1 LIRSASPK
9 QWKAGIPQAYLE
21 DDACLGEIA
30 LDLKSKI
37 ILVTGG
43 GSGIGL
49 ELTRQLVTLGN
60 TVIICGRDAGKLAEA
75 ARLTGAQAVPG
86 DVTVAEDQERIL
98 SEIKAQHGRL
108 DLLINNAGIFL
119 AYDFKIDPDTLQKIE
134 REIAINATA
143 PLTLTRRA
151 LPLLEQSTQPG
162 VLFIG
167 SGIAFVASPG
177 TPVYSGT
184 KALIHH
190 CAQTLRH
197 QLQPHGIT
205 VFEAMPPV
213 VDTDMAKVLKSGN
226 FKLMKPKDLVRE
238 ILDGMSRSQTEM
250 LLGQSRQI
258 KWMSRIAPA
267 FLFRQF
273 AKTEFH

>member
-1 LIRSASPK
+1 M
-9 QWKAGIPQAYLE
+9 
-21 DDACLGEIA
+21 
-30 LDLKSKI
+30 DLKSKI

-60 TVIICGRDAGKLAEA
+60 TVIICGRDAGKLADA
-75 ARLTGAQAVPG
+75 ARLTGAQAIPG

-226 FKLMKPKDLVRE
+226 FKLMKPEDLVRE
-238 ILDGMSRSQTEM
+238 ILDCMRRSQTEM

>member
-1 LIRSASPK
+1 MTLAF
-9 QWKAGIPQAYLE
+9 
-21 DDACLGEIA
+21 GETD
-30 LDLKSKI
+30 LDLTSKI

-49 ELTRQLVTLGN
+49 ELARQLVALGN
-60 TVIICGRDAGKLAEA
+60 TVIICGRNAEKLAEA
-75 ARLTGAQAVPG
+75 AGATGAQAITG
-86 DVTVAEDQERIL
+86 DVTVAQDQERIL
-98 SEIKAQHGRL
+98 SEIDAQHGRL

-119 AYDFKIDPDTLQKIE
+119 AYDFRNDPDTLQRIE

-151 LPLLEQSTQPG
+151 LPLLEKSAHPA

-167 SGIAFVASPG
+167 SGVAFVASPG

-205 VFEAMPPV
+205 VFEALPPV
-213 VDTDMAKVLKSGN
+213 VDTDMASVLKSES
-226 FKLMKPKDLVRE
+226 FKKMKPADLVRD
-238 ILDGMSRSQTEM
+238 ILDGLRRDQTEM

-258 KWMSRIAPA
+258 KVLSRIAPA

>member
-1 LIRSASPK
+1 M
-9 QWKAGIPQAYLE
+9 
-21 DDACLGEIA
+21 
-30 LDLKSKI
+30 DLTSKI

-75 ARLTGAQAVPG
+75 AREAGAEAIAG
-86 DVTVAEDQERIL
+86 DVTRAEDQERIL
-98 SEIKAQHGRL
+98 TVIEAQHGRL

-119 AYDFKIDPDTLQKIE
+119 AYDFKNDPDTLQKIE
-134 REIAINATA
+134 REVAINATA

-151 LPLLEQSTQPG
+151 LPLLVKSGQPG

-197 QLQPHGIT
+197 QLKPHGIT
-205 VFEAMPPV
+205 VFEALPPV
-213 VDTDMAKVLKSGN
+213 VDTDMASVLKSDN
-226 FKLMKPKDLVRE
+226 FKKMKPVDLVRD
-238 ILDGMSRSQTEM
+238 ILGGLRRNQTEM

-258 KWMSRIAPA
+258 KLLSRIAPA

>member
-1 LIRSASPK
+1 M
-9 QWKAGIPQAYLE
+9 
-21 DDACLGEIA
+21 
-30 LDLKSKI
+30 DLKSKV

-43 GSGIGL
+43 GSGIGF
-49 ELTRQLVTLGN
+49 ELTRQLVALGN
-60 TVIICGRDAGKLAEA
+60 TVIICGRDADKLAEA
-75 ARLTGAQAVPG
+75 ARVTGAQAIAG
-86 DVTVAEDQERIL
+86 DVTRGDDQDRIL
-98 SEIKAQHGRL
+98 SDIQAQHGRL

-119 AYDFKIDPDTLQKIE
+119 AYDFRNDPETLQKIE

-151 LPLLEQSTQPG
+151 LPLLEKSAQPG

-167 SGIAFVASPG
+167 SGVAFVASPG

-226 FKLMKPKDLVRE
+226 FKIMKPADLVRD
-238 ILDGMSRSQTEM
+238 ILDGLRRNQTEM

-258 KWMSRIAPA
+258 KLMSRIAPA

>member
-1 LIRSASPK
+1 M
-9 QWKAGIPQAYLE
+9 
-21 DDACLGEIA
+21 
-30 LDLKSKI
+30 DLTSKI

-49 ELTRQLVTLGN
+49 ELTRQLAALGN
-60 TVIICGRDAGKLAEA
+60 TVVICGRDAAKLVEAE
-75 ARLTGAQAVPG
+75 RQTGAQAIVG
-86 DVTVAEDQERIL
+86 DVTRAQDQERIL
-98 SEIKAQHGRL
+98 SDIEAQHGRL
-108 DLLINNAGIFL
+108 DLLINNAGVFL
-119 AYDFKIDPDTLQKIE
+119 AYDFRTDPETLHKIE
-134 REIAINATA
+134 SEIAINAVA

-151 LPLLEQSTQPG
+151 LPLLEKSLQPG

-167 SGIAFVASPG
+167 SGIAFVAAPG

-190 CAQTLRH
+190 VAQTLRH

-205 VFEAMPPV
+205 VFEALPPV

-226 FKLMKPKDLVRE
+226 FKKMKPNDLVRGLLKVCAE
-238 ILDGMSRSQTEM
+238 TRPEM

>member
-1 LIRSASPK
+1 M
-9 QWKAGIPQAYLE
+9 
-21 DDACLGEIA
+21 
-30 LDLKSKI
+30 DLTSKI

-49 ELTRQLVTLGN
+49 ELTRQLVALGN
-60 TVIICGRDAGKLAEA
+60 TVIVCGRDAGKLAEA
-75 ARLTGAQAVPG
+75 ARLTGAQAIAG

-98 SEIKAQHGRL
+98 SDVQAQHGRL
-108 DLLINNAGIFL
+108 DLLINNAGVFF
-119 AYDFKIDPDTLQKIE
+119 AYHFRNDPDALQKIE
-134 REIAINATA
+134 NEIAINAAA

-151 LPLLEQSTQPG
+151 LPLLEKSAQPG

-205 VFEAMPPV
+205 VFEALPPV

-226 FKLMKPKDLVRE
+226 FKKMKPADLVRD
-238 ILDGMSRSQTEM
+238 ILEGLRRNQTEM
-250 LLGQSRQI
+250 LLGQSSQI

>member
-1 LIRSASPK
+1 M
-9 QWKAGIPQAYLE
+9 
-21 DDACLGEIA
+21 
-30 LDLKSKI
+30 DLKSKI

-49 ELTRQLVTLGN
+49 ELTRQLVALGN
-60 TVIICGRDAGKLAEA
+60 TAIICGRDLGRLAEA
-75 ARLTGAQAVPG
+75 ARLTGAHAITG
-86 DVTVAEDQERIL
+86 DVTVAKDQERIL
-98 SEIKAQHGRL
+98 SDIQAQHGRL

-119 AYDFKIDPDTLQKIE
+119 TYDFKTDPDTLHRIE

-151 LPLLEQSTQPG
+151 LPLLEQSAQPA

-167 SGIAFVASPG
+167 SGVAFVASPG

-190 CAQTLRH
+190 VAQTLRH
-197 QLQPHGIT
+197 QLQPHGVT
-205 VFEAMPPV
+205 VFEALPPV
-213 VDTDMAKVLKSGN
+213 VDTDMAKVLKTKN
-226 FKLMKPKDLVRE
+226 FKRMKPADLVRD
-238 ILDGMSRSQTEM
+238 ILQGMRRNETEM

-258 KWMSRIAPA
+258 KWLSRIAPA

-273 AKTEFH
+273 ARTEFH

>member
-1 LIRSASPK
+1 M
-9 QWKAGIPQAYLE
+9 
-21 DDACLGEIA
+21 
-30 LDLKSKI
+30 DLTSKI

-49 ELTRQLVTLGN
+49 ELTRQLVALGN
-60 TVIICGRDAGKLAEA
+60 TVIICGRDAEKLAEA
-75 ARLTGAQAVPG
+75 ARATGAQAIAG

-98 SEIKAQHGRL
+98 SEIAAQHGRL
-108 DLLINNAGIFL
+108 DLLINNAGVFL
-119 AYDFKIDPDTLQKIE
+119 AYDFMTDPDTLKKIE

-151 LPLLEQSTQPG
+151 LPLLAKSGQPG

-190 CAQTLRH
+190 CAQTLRY
-197 QLQPHGIT
+197 QLKPHGIT
-205 VFEAMPPV
+205 VFEALPPV

-226 FKLMKPKDLVRE
+226 FKKMKPADLVRE
-238 ILDGMSRSQTEM
+238 ILDGLRRNQTEM

-258 KWMSRIAPA
+258 RLLSRIAPA

>member
-1 LIRSASPK
+1 MKPA
-9 QWKAGIPQAYLE
+9 
-21 DDACLGEIA
+21 LGDIS

-49 ELTRQLVTLGN
+49 ALTRQIVALGN
-60 TVIICGRDAGKLAEA
+60 TVIICGRDEDRLAEA
-75 ARLTGAQAVPG
+75 ARLTGAEAIAG
-86 DVTVAEDQERIL
+86 DVTRAEDQVRIL
-98 SEIKAQHGRL
+98 SSIQSQHGRL

-119 AYDFKIDPDTLQKIE
+119 AYDFKNDPDTLQKIE
-134 REIAINATA
+134 KEIAINATA
-143 PLTLTRRA
+143 PLTLTRRT
-151 LPLLEQSTQPG
+151 LPLLAKSAEPG
-162 VLFIG
+162 LLFIG
-167 SGIAFVASPG
+167 SGVAFVASPG

-190 CAQTLRH
+190 CAQTLRY
-197 QLQPHGIT
+197 QLKPHGIA

-213 VDTDMAKVLKSGN
+213 VHTDMASVLKSDN
-226 FKLMKPKDLVRE
+226 FKKMKPAELVRD
-238 ILDGMSRSQTEM
+238 ILDGLRRNQTEM

-258 KWMSRIAPA
+258 KWLSRIAPG

>member
-1 LIRSASPK
+1 M
-9 QWKAGIPQAYLE
+9 
-21 DDACLGEIA
+21 
-30 LDLKSKI
+30 DLTSKI
-37 ILVTGG
+37 MLVTGG

-49 ELTRQLVTLGN
+49 ELTRQLVALGN
-60 TVIICGRDAGKLAEA
+60 TVIICGRDHGRLAEA
-75 ARLTGAQAVPG
+75 ARLTGAQAIPG
-86 DVTVAEDQERIL
+86 DVTRADDQDRIL
-98 SEIKAQHGRL
+98 SDIQVRHGRL

-119 AYDFKIDPDTLQKIE
+119 AYDFRNDPDTLQKIE

-151 LPLLEQSTQPG
+151 LPLLEKSSQPG

-167 SGIAFVASPG
+167 SGVAFVASPG

-197 QLQPHGIT
+197 QLKPHGIT

-213 VDTDMAKVLKSGN
+213 VDTDMAKALKSDN
-226 FKLMKPKDLVRE
+226 FKKMKPADLVRD
-238 ILDGMSRSQTEM
+238 ILEGLRRNQTEM

-273 AKTEFH
+273 ARTEFHLTPTTGLP

>member
-1 LIRSASPK
+1 M
-9 QWKAGIPQAYLE
+9 
-21 DDACLGEIA
+21 
-30 LDLKSKI
+30 DLTSKI

-75 ARLTGAQAVPG
+75 VRATGAQAIAG

-98 SEIKAQHGRL
+98 SDIQAQHGRL

-119 AYDFKIDPDTLQKIE
+119 AYDFKNDPDTLQKIE
-134 REIAINATA
+134 NEIAINATA

-151 LPLLEQSTQPG
+151 LPLLEKSAQPA

-205 VFEAMPPV
+205 VFEALPPV
-213 VDTDMAKVLKSGN
+213 VDTDMSKVLKSGN
-226 FKLMKPKDLVRE
+226 FKKMKPADLVRQ
-238 ILDGMSRSQTEM
+238 ILDGLRRNQTEM
-250 LLGQSRQI
+250 LLGQSNQI

>member
-1 LIRSASPK
+1 M
-9 QWKAGIPQAYLE
+9 
-21 DDACLGEIA
+21 
-30 LDLKSKI
+30 DLTSKI

-49 ELTRQLVTLGN
+49 ELTRQLVALGN
-60 TVIICGRDAGKLAEA
+60 TVIICGRDEGKLAEA
-75 ARLTGAQAVPG
+75 ARVTGAQAIAG

-98 SEIKAQHGRL
+98 SDIQAQHGRL

-119 AYDFKIDPDTLQKIE
+119 AYDFRSDQDTLQKIE

-151 LPLLEQSTQPG
+151 LPLLEKSVQPA

-167 SGIAFVASPG
+167 SGIAFVAAPG
-177 TPVYSGT
+177 TPIYSGT

-190 CAQTLRH
+190 VAQTLRH
-197 QLQPHGIT
+197 QLKPRGIT
-205 VFEAMPPV
+205 VFEALPPV

-226 FKLMKPKDLVRE
+226 FKKMKPADLVRD
-238 ILDGMSRSQTEM
+238 ILDGLRRNQTEM

-258 KWMSRIAPA
+258 KLMSRIAPA

>member
-1 LIRSASPK
+1 MTPV
-9 QWKAGIPQAYLE
+9 
-21 DDACLGEIA
+21 LGENG
-30 LDLKSKI
+30 LDLTSKI
-37 ILVTGG
+37 ILATGG

-49 ELTRQLVTLGN
+49 ELARQLVALGN
-60 TVIICGRDAGKLAEA
+60 TVIICGRDSEKLTA
-75 ARLTGAQAVPG
+75 AAQTTGAQAIAG
-86 DVTVAEDQERIL
+86 DVTRGDDQDRIL
-98 SEIKAQHGRL
+98 SDIQAQHGRL

-119 AYDFKIDPDTLQKIE
+119 AYDFREDPDALHKIE
-134 REIAINATA
+134 SEIAINAAA
-143 PLTLTRRA
+143 PLTLMRRA
-151 LPLLEQSTQPG
+151 LPLLERSAQPG
-162 VLFIG
+162 VLFVG
-167 SGIAFVASPG
+167 SGVAFVASPG

-205 VFEAMPPV
+205 VFEALPPV
-213 VDTDMAKVLKSGN
+213 VDTDMATVLKSDN
-226 FKLMKPKDLVRE
+226 FKKMKPADLVRD
-238 ILDGMSRSQTEM
+238 ILIGLRRDQTEM

-258 KWMSRIAPA
+258 KLLSRIAPA

>member
-1 LIRSASPK
+1 M
-9 QWKAGIPQAYLE
+9 
-21 DDACLGEIA
+21 
-30 LDLKSKI
+30 I

-49 ELTRQLVTLGN
+49 ELTRQLAALGN
-60 TVIICGRDAGKLAEA
+60 TVIICGRDPGRIAEA
-75 ARLTGAQAVPG
+75 ARLTGAQGIAG
-86 DVTVAEDQERIL
+86 DVTRAEDQERIL
-98 SEIKAQHGRL
+98 SDIQAQHGRL

-119 AYDFKIDPDTLQKIE
+119 AYDFKADPDTLQKIE
-134 REIAINATA
+134 TEIAINATA

-167 SGIAFVASPG
+167 SGGAFVALPG

-190 CAQTLRH
+190 VAQTLRH

-205 VFEAMPPV
+205 VFEALPPV
-213 VDTDMAKVLKSGN
+213 VDTDMTAVLKSDN
-226 FKLMKPKDLVRE
+226 FKKMKPADLVRD
-238 ILDGMSRSQTEM
+238 ILDGLRRNQTEM
-250 LLGQSRQI
+250 LVGQSRQI
-258 KWMSRIAPA
+258 KLMSRIAPA

>member
-1 LIRSASPK
+1 M
-9 QWKAGIPQAYLE
+9 
-21 DDACLGEIA
+21 
-30 LDLKSKI
+30 DLTSNI

-119 AYDFKIDPDTLQKIE
+119 AYDFKTDQDTLKKIE

-226 FKLMKPKDLVRE
+226 FKLMKPDDLVRE
-238 ILDGMSRSQTEM
+238 ILDGMRRSQTEM

>member
-1 LIRSASPK
+1 MPPAR
-9 QWKAGIPQAYLE
+9 
-21 DDACLGEIA
+21 GETD

-37 ILVTGG
+37 ILITGG

-49 ELTRQLVTLGN
+49 ELTRQLVALDN
-60 TVIICGRDAGKLAEA
+60 TVIICGRDADKLAEA
-75 ARLTGAQAVPG
+75 ARLTGAHAIAG
-86 DVTVAEDQERIL
+86 DVTVAEDQDRIL
-98 SEIKAQHGRL
+98 SDILTQHGRL

-119 AYDFKIDPDTLQKIE
+119 AYDFKNDPDTLQKIE
-134 REIAINATA
+134 REIAVNATA

-151 LPLLEQSTQPG
+151 LPLLEKSAHPG

-167 SGIAFVASPG
+167 SGIAFVAAPG

-213 VDTDMAKVLKSGN
+213 VDTDMAKVLKSTN
-226 FKLMKPKDLVRE
+226 IKKMQPADLVRD
-238 ILDGMSRSQTEM
+238 ILEGLRRNRTEM
-250 LLGQSRQI
+250 LLGQTRQI
-258 KWMSRIAPA
+258 RWMSRIAPA

>member
-1 LIRSASPK
+1 M
-9 QWKAGIPQAYLE
+9 
-21 DDACLGEIA
+21 
-30 LDLKSKI
+30 DLTSKI

-43 GSGIGL
+43 GSGIGF
-49 ELTRQLVTLGN
+49 EFTRQLAALGN

-75 ARLTGAQAVPG
+75 ARVTGAQAIVG
-86 DVTVAEDQERIL
+86 DVISADDQDRIL
-98 SEIKAQHGRL
+98 SDIRAKHGRL

-119 AYDFKIDPDTLQKIE
+119 PYEFAADPDVLQKIE
-134 REIAINATA
+134 SEIAINATA

-151 LPLLEQSTQPG
+151 LPLLHMSAQPG

-167 SGIAFVASPG
+167 SAVAFVASPG

-197 QLQPHGIT
+197 QLRPHGIT
-205 VFEAMPPV
+205 VFEALPPV
-213 VDTDMAKVLKSGN
+213 VDTDMATVLKSKN
-226 FKLMKPKDLVRE
+226 FKKMKPADLVRA
-238 ILDGMSRSQTEM
+238 IIDGLRRNQTEM

-258 KWMSRIAPA
+258 RLLSRIAPA

>member
-1 LIRSASPK
+1 MTLSP
-9 QWKAGIPQAYLE
+9 
-21 DDACLGEIA
+21 GETG
-30 LDLKSKI
+30 LDLTSKI

-49 ELTRQLVTLGN
+49 ELTRQLVALGN
-60 TVIICGRDAGKLAEA
+60 TVIICGRDAGRLAEA
-75 ARLTGAQAVPG
+75 VRLTGAEAITG

-98 SEIKAQHGRL
+98 SDIEAQHGRL

-119 AYDFKIDPDTLQKIE
+119 AYDFRTDPDTLQKIE
-134 REIAINATA
+134 SEIAINATA

-151 LPLLEQSTQPG
+151 LPLLEKSRQPG

-167 SGIAFVASPG
+167 SAVAFVASPG

-205 VFEAMPPV
+205 VFEALPPV
-213 VDTDMAKVLKSGN
+213 VDTDMASVLKSDN
-226 FKLMKPKDLVRE
+226 FKKMKPADLVRE
-238 ILDGMSRSQTEM
+238 ILAGLRRNRTEM

-258 KWMSRIAPA
+258 KLLSRIAPA

>member
-1 LIRSASPK
+1 MTTSH
-9 QWKAGIPQAYLE
+9 
-21 DDACLGEIA
+21 GETS
-30 LDLKSKI
+30 LDLTSKI

-49 ELTRQLVTLGN
+49 ELAGQLVALGN
-60 TVIICGRDAGKLAEA
+60 TVIICGRDAEKLTGA
-75 ARLTGAQAVPG
+75 ARLTGAQAIAG

-98 SEIKAQHGRL
+98 SDIQAQHGHL

-119 AYDFKIDPDTLQKIE
+119 AYDFKTDPDTLKRIE
-134 REIAINATA
+134 REIAVNATA

-151 LPLLEQSTQPG
+151 LPLLAKSGQPG

-167 SGIAFVASPG
+167 SGVAFVASPG

-205 VFEAMPPV
+205 VFEALPPV
-213 VDTDMAKVLKSGN
+213 VDTDMASVLKSGT
-226 FKLMKPKDLVRE
+226 FKKMKPADLVRD
-238 ILDGMSRSQTEM
+238 ILDGLRRNQTEM
-250 LLGQSRQI
+250 VLGQSRQI
-258 KWMSRIAPA
+258 KWLSRIAPA
-267 FLFRQF
+267 FLFSQF

>member
-1 LIRSASPK
+1 M
-9 QWKAGIPQAYLE
+9 
-21 DDACLGEIA
+21 
-30 LDLKSKI
+30 DLKSLI

-49 ELTRQLVTLGN
+49 ELTRQLAALGN
-60 TVIICGRDAGKLAEA
+60 TVIICGRDAGRLAEA
-75 ARLTGAQAVPG
+75 ARLTGVQAIAG
-86 DVTVAEDQERIL
+86 DVTLADNQDRIL
-98 SEIKAQHGRL
+98 SDIQAQHGRL

-119 AYDFKIDPDTLQKIE
+119 TYDFKNDPDTLQRIE

-151 LPLLEQSTQPG
+151 LPLLEKSAQPA

-167 SGIAFVASPG
+167 SGVAFVESPG

-197 QLQPHGIT
+197 QLKPHGIT

-213 VDTDMAKVLKSGN
+213 VDTDMAKVLKSNN
-226 FKLMKPKDLVRE
+226 FKKMKPADLVRD
-238 ILDGMSRSQTEM
+238 ILEGLRRNQNEM

-258 KWMSRIAPA
+258 KLLSGIAPA

-273 AKTEFH
+273 AKTELH

>member
-1 LIRSASPK
+1 M
-9 QWKAGIPQAYLE
+9 
-21 DDACLGEIA
+21 GEID

-49 ELTRQLVTLGN
+49 ELTRQLTTLGN

-75 ARLTGAQAVPG
+75 ARVTGAQAIAG
-86 DVTVAEDQERIL
+86 DVTSADDQDRIL
-98 SEIKAQHGRL
+98 SGIEEQHGRL

-119 AYDFKIDPDTLQKIE
+119 PYDFATDPDALHKIE
-134 REIAINATA
+134 SEIAINATA

-151 LPLLEQSTQPG
+151 LPLLKMSAQPG

-167 SGIAFVASPG
+167 SGGAFVALPG

-190 CAQTLRH
+190 CAKTLRH

-205 VFEAMPPV
+205 VFEALPPV
-213 VDTDMAKVLKSGN
+213 VETDMTSVLKSDN
-226 FKLMKPKDLVRE
+226 FKKMKPADLVRAIIE
-238 ILDGMSRSQTEM
+238 GLRRNQTEM
-250 LLGQSRQI
+250 LVGQSRQI
-258 KWMSRIAPA
+258 KLMSRIAPA

>member
-1 LIRSASPK
+1 M
-9 QWKAGIPQAYLE
+9 
-21 DDACLGEIA
+21 
-30 LDLKSKI
+30 DLTSKI

-75 ARLTGAQAVPG
+75 AHATGAQAIAG
-86 DVTVAEDQERIL
+86 DVTVAKDQERIL
-98 SEIKAQHGRL
+98 SEIEAQHGRL

-119 AYDFKIDPDTLQKIE
+119 AYDFRTDSDTLQKIE

-151 LPLLEQSTQPG
+151 LPLLAKGRQPG

-167 SGIAFVASPG
+167 SGVAFVASPG

-197 QLQPHGIT
+197 QLKPHGIS
-205 VFEAMPPV
+205 VFEALPPV
-213 VDTDMAKVLKSGN
+213 VDTDMAKALKSGN
-226 FKLMKPKDLVRE
+226 FKKMKPADLVRD
-238 ILDGMSRSQTEM
+238 ILDGLRRNQTEM

-258 KWMSRIAPA
+258 RWMSRIAPA

-273 AKTEFH
+273 ARTEFH

>member
-1 LIRSASPK
+1 MTL
-9 QWKAGIPQAYLE
+9 L
-21 DDACLGEIA
+21 LGEIG
-30 LDLKSKI
+30 LDLTSKI

-49 ELTRQLVTLGN
+49 ELSRQLVALGN
-60 TVIICGRDAGKLAEA
+60 SVIICGRDAGRLAEA
-75 ARLTGAQAVPG
+75 GNLTGAQAIAG
-86 DVTVAEDQERIL
+86 DVTIAEDQERIL
-98 SEIKAQHGRL
+98 SEIEAQHGRL

-119 AYDFKIDPDTLQKIE
+119 AYDFNTDPDTLQKIE
-134 REIAINATA
+134 REIAINGTA

-151 LPLLEQSTQPG
+151 LPLLAKSEQPG

-197 QLQPHGIT
+197 QLRPLGVT
-205 VFEAMPPV
+205 VFEALPPV
-213 VDTDMAKVLKSGN
+213 VDTDMAKALKSGN
-226 FKLMKPKDLVRE
+226 FKKMKPTDVVRD
-238 ILDGMSRSQTEM
+238 IISGLRRNQTEM

>member
-1 LIRSASPK
+1 M
-9 QWKAGIPQAYLE
+9 
-21 DDACLGEIA
+21 
-30 LDLKSKI
+30 DLKSKV

-49 ELTRQLVTLGN
+49 ELTRQLAALGN
-60 TVIICGRDAGKLAEA
+60 TVIICGRDAGKLAAA
-75 ARLTGAQAVPG
+75 ARLTGAQAIAG

-98 SEIKAQHGRL
+98 SDIQAQHGRL

-119 AYDFKIDPDTLQKIE
+119 AYDFKDDPDTLQKIE

-151 LPLLEQSTQPG
+151 LPLLEQSAQPG

-167 SGIAFVASPG
+167 SGVAFVASPG

-197 QLQPHGIT
+197 QLKPHGIA

-213 VDTDMAKVLKSGN
+213 VDTDMASVLKSN
-226 FKLMKPKDLVRE
+226 NLKKMKPADLVRD
-238 ILDGMSRSQTEM
+238 ILDGLRRNQTEM

-258 KWMSRIAPA
+258 KLMSRLAPA

>member
-1 LIRSASPK
+1 MTLS
-9 QWKAGIPQAYLE
+9 
-21 DDACLGEIA
+21 LGETG
-30 LDLKSKI
+30 LDLTSKI

-49 ELTRQLVTLGN
+49 ELTRQLVALGN
-60 TVIICGRDAGKLAEA
+60 TVIICGRDAGQACRGRA
-75 ARLTGAQAVPG
+75 PDRGAG
-86 DVTVAEDQERIL
+86 DRRGCDGCGGSGADPVRDQ
-98 SEIKAQHGRL
+98 AQHGRL

-119 AYDFKIDPDTLQKIE
+119 AYDFRNDPDTLQKIE
-134 REIAINATA
+134 NEIAINATA

-151 LPLLEQSTQPG
+151 LPLLEKSAQPG

-205 VFEAMPPV
+205 VFEALPPV

-226 FKLMKPKDLVRE
+226 FKKMKPADLVRG
-238 ILDGMSRSQTEM
+238 ILDGLRRNQTEM
-250 LLGQSRQI
+250 LLGQSSQI

>member
-1 LIRSASPK
+1 MDMTSR
-9 QWKAGIPQAYLE
+9 
-21 DDACLGEIA
+21 
-30 LDLKSKI
+30 I

-49 ELTRQLVTLGN
+49 ELTRQLVALDN
-60 TVIICGRDAGKLAEA
+60 TVFICGRDATRLEEA
-75 ARLTGAQAVPG
+75 AAATGAVPITG
-86 DVTVAEDQERIL
+86 DVTNTNDQERIL
-98 SEIKAQHGRL
+98 STIREQHGRL
-108 DLLINNAGIFL
+108 DILINNAGIFL
-119 AYDFKIDPDTLQKIE
+119 AYDFRSDPDALQKIE
-134 REIAINATA
+134 SEIAINATA
-143 PLTLTRRA
+143 PLTLTWRA
-151 LPLLEQSTQPG
+151 LPLLEASAQPA

-177 TPVYSGT
+177 TPIYSGT

-205 VFEAMPPV
+205 VFEALPPV
-213 VDTDMAKVLKSGN
+213 VDTDMAKVLKSKN
-226 FKLMKPKDLVRE
+226 FRKMKPADLVRD
-238 ILDGMSRSQTEM
+238 ILEGMRRNQTEM

-258 KWMSRIAPA
+258 KLMSRIAPA

>member
-1 LIRSASPK
+1 MNLTSM
-9 QWKAGIPQAYLE
+9 
-21 DDACLGEIA
+21 
-30 LDLKSKI
+30 I

-43 GSGIGL
+43 GSGIGF
-49 ELTRQLVTLGN
+49 ELTRQLVALGN
-60 TVIICGRDAGKLAEA
+60 TVIICGRDADKLAEA
-75 ARLTGAQAVPG
+75 ARVTGAQAIAG
-86 DVTVAEDQERIL
+86 DVTRSDDQDRIL
-98 SEIKAQHGRL
+98 ADIQAQHGRL

-119 AYDFKIDPDTLQKIE
+119 AYDFWNDPETLQKIE
-134 REIAINATA
+134 REIAINAIA

-151 LPLLEQSTQPG
+151 LPLLEKSTQPG

-226 FKLMKPKDLVRE
+226 FKIMKPADLVRD
-238 ILDGMSRSQTEM
+238 ILDGLRRNQTEM
-250 LLGQSRQI
+250 LLGQSHQI

-267 FLFRQF
+267 LLFRQF

>member
-1 LIRSASPK
+1 MTFA
-9 QWKAGIPQAYLE
+9 
-21 DDACLGEIA
+21 LGEIG
-30 LDLKSKI
+30 LDLTSKI

-49 ELTRQLVTLGN
+49 ELTRQLVALGN
-60 TVIICGRDAGKLAEA
+60 TVIICGRDADKLAKA
-75 ARLTGAQAVPG
+75 ARETGAQAIAG
-86 DVTVAEDQERIL
+86 DVTRAEDQDRIL
-98 SEIKAQHGRL
+98 SDIQAAHSRL
-108 DLLINNAGIFL
+108 DLLVNNAGIFL
-119 AYDFKIDPDTLQKIE
+119 AYDFTTDPDALQKIE
-134 REIAINATA
+134 REITINATA
-143 PLTLTRRA
+143 PLTLTQRA
-151 LPLLEQSTQPG
+151 LPLLQNSAQPG

-167 SGIAFVASPG
+167 SGVAFVASPG

-197 QLQPHGIT
+197 QFQPHGIA
-205 VFEAMPPV
+205 VFEALPPV
-213 VDTDMAKVLKSGN
+213 VDTDMATVLKSDN
-226 FKLMKPKDLVRE
+226 FKKMKPADLVRD
-238 ILDGMSRSQTEM
+238 ILDGVRRNRTEM

>member
-1 LIRSASPK
+1 M
-9 QWKAGIPQAYLE
+9 
-21 DDACLGEIA
+21 
-30 LDLKSKI
+30 DLTSKI
-37 ILVTGG
+37 ILITGG

-49 ELTRQLVTLGN
+49 ELTRQLVALGN

-75 ARLTGAQAVPG
+75 ARETGAQAIAG
-86 DVTVAEDQERIL
+86 DVTVSEDQERIL
-98 SEIKAQHGRL
+98 SEIAAQHGRL
-108 DLLINNAGIFL
+108 DLLVNNAGIFL
-119 AYDFKIDPDTLQKIE
+119 AYDFKTDPETLQKIE

-151 LPLLEQSTQPG
+151 LPLFEKSAQAG

-213 VDTDMAKVLKSGN
+213 VDTEMAKALKSGN
-226 FKLMKPKDLVRE
+226 FKKMKPADLVRD
-238 ILDGMSRSQTEM
+238 IITGMRRSQTEM
-250 LLGQSRQI
+250 LLGQSSQI
-258 KWMSRIAPA
+258 KLMSRIAPA

>member
-1 LIRSASPK
+1 MT
-9 QWKAGIPQAYLE
+9 
-21 DDACLGEIA
+21 
-30 LDLKSKI
+30 LDLSAKI

-49 ELTRQLVTLGN
+49 ELTRQLIALGN
-60 TVIICGRDAGKLAEA
+60 MVVICGRDADRLEA
-75 ARLTGAQAVPG
+75 AAQQTGALAIAG
-86 DVTVAEDQERIL
+86 DVTKAEDQERIL
-98 SEIKAQHGRL
+98 ATIAERHGRL
-108 DLLINNAGIFL
+108 DLLVNNAGIFL
-119 AYDFKIDPDTLQKIE
+119 AYDFAGDPQTLQNIE
-134 REIAINATA
+134 AEIAINATA

-151 LPLLEQSTQPG
+151 LPLLKKSAQPG

-167 SGIAFVASPG
+167 SGVAFVASPG

-184 KALIHH
+184 KALLHH

-197 QLQPHGIT
+197 QFKPHGIA

-213 VDTDMAKVLKSGN
+213 VDTDMAKALKSGN
-226 FKLMKPKDLVRE
+226 FKKMQPADLVRD
-238 ILDGMSRSQTEM
+238 ILDGLRRNQTEM
-250 LLGQSRQI
+250 LLGQSTQI
-258 KWMSRIAPA
+258 KWLSRMAPA

>member
-1 LIRSASPK
+1 MTATH
-9 QWKAGIPQAYLE
+9 
-21 DDACLGEIA
+21 GETG
-30 LDLKSKI
+30 LDLTSKI

-49 ELTRQLVTLGN
+49 ELTRQLVALGN

-75 ARLTGAQAVPG
+75 ARLTGAQAIAG
-86 DVTVAEDQERIL
+86 DVTVAPDQERIL
-98 SEIKAQHGRL
+98 SEIEAQHGRL

-119 AYDFKIDPDTLQKIE
+119 AYDFKTDPDTLQKIE

-151 LPLLEQSTQPG
+151 LPLLAHSAQPG

-167 SGIAFVASPG
+167 SGIAFVAAPG

-190 CAQTLRH
+190 VAQTLRH

-205 VFEAMPPV
+205 VFEALPPV

-226 FKLMKPKDLVRE
+226 FKKMKPDDLVRQ
-238 ILDGMSRSQTEM
+238 ILAGLRRNQTEM
-250 LLGQSRQI
+250 LLGQSSQI

>member
-1 LIRSASPK
+1 MGNLPIGDP
-9 QWKAGIPQAYLE
+9 
-21 DDACLGEIA
+21 D
-30 LDLKSKI
+30 LDLTSKT
-37 ILVTGG
+37 ILITGG

-49 ELTRQLVTLGN
+49 ELARQFVELGN
-60 TVIICGRDAGKLAEA
+60 TVVICGRDEGRLADA
-75 ARLTGAQAVPG
+75 ARQTGAQAIAG

-98 SEIKAQHGRL
+98 SGIQAQHGKL
-108 DLLINNAGIFL
+108 DMLINNAGVFL
-119 AYDFKIDPDTLQKIE
+119 AYDFKDDPETMHKIE
-134 REIAINATA
+134 SEIAINATA

-151 LPLLEQSTQPG
+151 LPLLERSAQPA
-162 VLFIG
+162 VVFIG

-197 QLQPHGIT
+197 QLHPHGIK

-213 VDTDMAKVLKSGN
+213 VDTDMAKVLKSEN
-226 FKLMKPKDLVRE
+226 FKKMKPTDLVRE
-238 ILDGMSRSQTEM
+238 IIAGLRSNQTEM
-250 LLGQSRQI
+250 LLGQSSQI

>member
-1 LIRSASPK
+1 M
-9 QWKAGIPQAYLE
+9 
-21 DDACLGEIA
+21 A
-30 LDLKSKI
+30 LDLSAKI

-49 ELTRQLVTLGN
+49 ELTRQLIALGN
-60 TVIICGRDAGKLAEA
+60 TVVICGRNAEQLEA
-75 ARLTGAQAVPG
+75 AAQRTGALAVAG
-86 DVTVAEDQERIL
+86 DVTRAEDQERIL
-98 SEIKAQHGRL
+98 ATIAERHGRL
-108 DLLINNAGIFL
+108 DLLVNNAGIFL
-119 AYDFKIDPDTLQKIE
+119 AYDFAGDPRTLQNVE
-134 REIAINATA
+134 TEIAINATA

-151 LPLLEQSTQPG
+151 LPLLKKSAQPG
-162 VLFIG
+162 VLFVG
-167 SGIAFVASPG
+167 SGVAFVASPG

-184 KALIHH
+184 KALLHH

-197 QLQPHGIT
+197 QFKPHGIA

-213 VDTDMAKVLKSGN
+213 VDTDMAKALKSDT
-226 FKLMKPKDLVRE
+226 FKKMQPADLVRG
-238 ILDGMSRSQTEM
+238 ILDGLRRNQTEM

-258 KWMSRIAPA
+258 KWLSRIAPA

>member
-1 LIRSASPK
+1 MTLS
-9 QWKAGIPQAYLE
+9 
-21 DDACLGEIA
+21 LGETG
-30 LDLKSKI
+30 LDLTSKI

-49 ELTRQLVTLGN
+49 ELTLQLVALGN
-60 TVIICGRDAGKLAEA
+60 TVIICGRDPGKLAEA
-75 ARLTGAQAVPG
+75 ARLTGAQAIAG

-98 SEIKAQHGRL
+98 SDIQAQHGRL

-119 AYDFKIDPDTLQKIE
+119 AYDFRTDPDTLQKIE

-151 LPLLEQSTQPG
+151 LPLLEKSAQPG

-167 SGIAFVASPG
+167 SGVAFVASPG

-197 QLQPHGIT
+197 QLKPHGIT
-205 VFEAMPPV
+205 VFEALPPV
-213 VDTDMAKVLKSGN
+213 VDTDMASVLKSDK
-226 FKLMKPKDLVRE
+226 FKKMKPADLVRD
-238 ILDGMSRSQTEM
+238 ILDGLRRNQTEM